1 VNYATSTKIA
11 AIHAVP
17 GKALGIWAFV
27 LSFLVPVAGLV
38 LGIIALLQSRRA
50 GVPNNLA
57 IAGIAISAVLIIAA
71 VTTTIAIW
79 ASGGFP
85 SK

>member
-1 VNYATSTKIA
+1 MNYATSAKME

-27 LSFLVPVAGLV
+27 MSFLVPVIGLV
-38 LGIIALLQSRRA
+38 LGIIALGQSRRA

-57 IAGIAISAVLIIAA
+57 ISGIVIGAALTIAA
-71 VTTTIAIW
+71 VITTVAIW
-79 ASGGFP
+79 A
-85 SK
+85 